1 MLQQVNLILL
11 KIVQRFLA
19 ICSILLRNDMHILK
33 LLVTGNDTHVGI
45 KLIICVSMTKEEFD
59 KFLESFDEQT
69 AELQKAVAELSRKS
83 EAVSKQYVK
92 DNRLYHNGDLV
103 CRKSN
108 KHIRYSV
115 LDAVPLYDNDCFENN
130 LADRTQCV
138 IWYILD
144 RVKVK
149 DSAPHYRNQ
158 YAMERDLEPA
168 TIVEKAPKKLKN
180 SEKE

>member
-1 MLQQVNLILL
+1 
-11 KIVQRFLA
+11 
-19 ICSILLRNDMHILK
+19 
-33 LLVTGNDTHVGI
+33 
-45 KLIICVSMTKEEFD
+45 MTKEEFD

-115 LDAVPLYDNDCFENN
+115 LDAVPLYYNDCFENN